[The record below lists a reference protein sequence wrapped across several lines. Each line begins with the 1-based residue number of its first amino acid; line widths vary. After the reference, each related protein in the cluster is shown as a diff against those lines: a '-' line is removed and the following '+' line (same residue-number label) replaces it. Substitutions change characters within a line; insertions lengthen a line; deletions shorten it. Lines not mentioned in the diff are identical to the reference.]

1 MLTRRERTE
10 VLVEGGPALALELAS
25 LVEADTPA
33 QDIVPARQGLVM
45 CQVRETARN
54 SRFYLSEV
62 LVTESRVRIGEAD
75 GLGVLMGTDAA
86 HARALAVIDAAYA
99 ACWRRYMY
107 LCGMIRRNPTP
118 ELVKAISKQQFVMQG
133 LLDCLPNCR
142 AMKMSDKLSAA
153 RWSMM
158 NAESLCPLKKD

>member
-1 MLTRRERTE
+1 MLTKRERTE

-25 LVEADTPA
+25 LVEANA
-33 QDIVPARQGLVM
+33 SVEDIVPAHQGLVM

-86 HARALAVIDAAYA
+86 HARALAVVDAAYA
-99 ACWRRYMY
+99 MDPAPACMAELERRIEEARVAVSERMVAQDARTYVSRVEFDEMS
-107 LCGMIRRNPTP
+107 GQDMNVQAV
-118 ELVKAISKQQFVMQG
+118 VK
-133 LLDCLPNCR
+133 
-142 AMKMSDKLSAA
+142 
-153 RWSMM
+153 
-158 NAESLCPLKKD
+158 

>member
-1 MLTRRERTE
+1 
-10 VLVEGGPALALELAS
+10 
-25 LVEADTPA
+25 
-33 QDIVPARQGLVM
+33 M

-99 ACWRRYMY
+99 MDPAPAYLAELDRRIEKAQAAVSERVVAQDARTYVSRVEFDEMS
-107 LCGMIRRNPTP
+107 GQDMSVQAV
-118 ELVKAISKQQFVMQG
+118 VK
-133 LLDCLPNCR
+133 
-142 AMKMSDKLSAA
+142 
-153 RWSMM
+153 
-158 NAESLCPLKKD
+158 

>member
-10 VLVEGGPALALELAS
+10 VLVEGGPALALELAG

-33 QDIVPARQGLVM
+33 EDIVPAHQGLVM

-99 ACWRRYMY
+99 MDPAPTYLAELERRIEKAQAALSEHVVAQGARTYVSRVEFDEMS
-107 LCGMIRRNPTP
+107 GQDMSVQTV
-118 ELVKAISKQQFVMQG
+118 VK
-133 LLDCLPNCR
+133 
-142 AMKMSDKLSAA
+142 
-153 RWSMM
+153 
-158 NAESLCPLKKD
+158 

>member
-10 VLVEGGPALALELAS
+10 VLVESGSALALELAS

-33 QDIVPARQGLVM
+33 RDIVPAHQGLVM
-45 CQVRETARN
+45 CQVCETARN

-99 ACWRRYMY
+99 MGQAPACMAELERRIEEARVAVSERMAAQDARTYVSRVEFDEMS
-107 LCGMIRRNPTP
+107 GQDMSVQAV
-118 ELVKAISKQQFVMQG
+118 VK
-133 LLDCLPNCR
+133 
-142 AMKMSDKLSAA
+142 
-153 RWSMM
+153 
-158 NAESLCPLKKD
+158 

>member
-10 VLVEGGPALALELAS
+10 VLVESGSALALELAS

-33 QDIVPARQGLVM
+33 RDIVPAHQGLVM

-62 LVTESRVRIGEAD
+62 LVTESRVRIG
-75 GLGVLMGTDAA
+75 GVLMGTDAA

-99 ACWRRYMY
+99 MGQAPACMAELERRIEEARVAVSERMAAQDARTYVSRVEFDEMS
-107 LCGMIRRNPTP
+107 GQDMSVQAV
-118 ELVKAISKQQFVMQG
+118 VK
-133 LLDCLPNCR
+133 
-142 AMKMSDKLSAA
+142 
-153 RWSMM
+153 
-158 NAESLCPLKKD
+158 

>member
-99 ACWRRYMY
+99 MEPAPACVAELERHIEGARAALFERAVAQDARTYVSRVEFDEMSGQ
-107 LCGMIRRNPTP
+107 GMSVQAV
-118 ELVKAISKQQFVMQG
+118 VK
-133 LLDCLPNCR
+133 
-142 AMKMSDKLSAA
+142 
-153 RWSMM
+153 
-158 NAESLCPLKKD
+158 

>member
-10 VLVEGGPALALELAS
+10 ALVEGGPARALELAS
-25 LVEADTPA
+25 LVEAEVSPE
-33 QDIVPARQGLVM
+33 DIVPAHQGLVM

-54 SRFYLSEV
+54 TRFYLTEV

-99 ACWRRYMY
+99 MDPAPSCLAELERRIEEVRAAVSERTVAQDARTYVSRVEFDEMS
-107 LCGMIRRNPTP
+107 GQDMSVQAV
-118 ELVKAISKQQFVMQG
+118 VK
-133 LLDCLPNCR
+133 
-142 AMKMSDKLSAA
+142 
-153 RWSMM
+153 
-158 NAESLCPLKKD
+158 

>member
-10 VLVEGGPALALELAS
+10 VLVESGPALALELAG

-33 QDIVPARQGLVM
+33 EDIVPAHQGLVM

-75 GLGVLMGTDAA
+75 GLGVLMRWTRRLPTWRSLSVASKRRRPRCPSTWL
-86 HARALAVIDAAYA
+86 HRTLEPMYRASSLTR
-99 ACWRRYMY
+99 C
-107 LCGMIRRNPTP
+107 P
-118 ELVKAISKQQFVMQG
+118 VKT
-133 LLDCLPNCR
+133 
-142 AMKMSDKLSAA
+142 
-153 RWSMM
+153 
-158 NAESLCPLKKD
+158 

>member
-10 VLVEGGPALALELAS
+10 VLVESGPALALELAG
-25 LVEADTPA
+25 LVEAAAPA
-33 QDIVPARQGLVM
+33 EDIVPAHQGLVM

-62 LVTESRVRIGEAD
+62 LVTESRVRIGDAD

-99 ACWRRYMY
+99 MDPAPACLAELERRVEEARAAMFERVAAQDALTYVSRVEFDEMS
-107 LCGMIRRNPTP
+107 GQDMSVQAV
-118 ELVKAISKQQFVMQG
+118 VK
-133 LLDCLPNCR
+133 
-142 AMKMSDKLSAA
+142 
-153 RWSMM
+153 
-158 NAESLCPLKKD
+158 

>member
-10 VLVEGGPALALELAS
+10 VLVESGPALALELAS
-25 LVEADTPA
+25 LVETNAPVE
-33 QDIVPARQGLVM
+33 DIVPARQGLVM
-45 CQVRETARN
+45 CQVRETARH

-99 ACWRRYMY
+99 MEPAPACMAELERRIEEAQAAVSERAVAQDARTYVSRVEFDEMS
-107 LCGMIRRNPTP
+107 GQDMSVQAV
-118 ELVKAISKQQFVMQG
+118 VK
-133 LLDCLPNCR
+133 
-142 AMKMSDKLSAA
+142 
-153 RWSMM
+153 
-158 NAESLCPLKKD
+158 

>member
-10 VLVEGGPALALELAS
+10 ALVEGGPARALELAS
-25 LVEADTPA
+25 LVEAEVSPK
-33 QDIVPARQGLVM
+33 DIVPAHQGLVM

-54 SRFYLSEV
+54 TRFYLTEV

-99 ACWRRYMY
+99 MDPAPSCLAELERRIEEVRAAVSERTVAQDARTYVSRVEFDEMS
-107 LCGMIRRNPTP
+107 GQDMSVQAV
-118 ELVKAISKQQFVMQG
+118 VK
-133 LLDCLPNCR
+133 
-142 AMKMSDKLSAA
+142 
-153 RWSMM
+153 
-158 NAESLCPLKKD
+158 

>member
-10 VLVEGGPALALELAS
+10 ALVEGGPARALELAS
-25 LVEADTPA
+25 LVEAEVSPK
-33 QDIVPARQGLVM
+33 DIVPAHQGLVM

-54 SRFYLSEV
+54 TRFYLTEV

-99 ACWRRYMY
+99 MDPAPSSLVELERRIEEVRAAVSERTVAQDARTYVSRVEFDEMS
-107 LCGMIRRNPTP
+107 GQDMSVQAV
-118 ELVKAISKQQFVMQG
+118 VK
-133 LLDCLPNCR
+133 
-142 AMKMSDKLSAA
+142 
-153 RWSMM
+153 
-158 NAESLCPLKKD
+158 

>member
-10 VLVEGGPALALELAS
+10 VLVESGSALALELAS

-33 QDIVPARQGLVM
+33 WDIVPAHQGLVM

-62 LVTESRVRIGEAD
+62 LVTESRVRVGEAD

-99 ACWRRYMY
+99 MEPAPACMEELERRIDKARVAVSERMVAQDARTYVSRVEFDEMS
-107 LCGMIRRNPTP
+107 GQDMSVQAV
-118 ELVKAISKQQFVMQG
+118 VK
-133 LLDCLPNCR
+133 
-142 AMKMSDKLSAA
+142 
-153 RWSMM
+153 
-158 NAESLCPLKKD
+158 